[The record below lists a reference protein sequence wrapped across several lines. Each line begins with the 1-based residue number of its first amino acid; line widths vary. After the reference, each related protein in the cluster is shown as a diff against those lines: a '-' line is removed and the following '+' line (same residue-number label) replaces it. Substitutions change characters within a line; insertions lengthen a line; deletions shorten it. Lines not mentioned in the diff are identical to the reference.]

1 MRLKSLV
8 LAALFLTSIGFSVIP
23 TMAQNQMDPVE
34 LTLEL
39 KNAVD
44 SAPQELF
51 RGWDGENKDDGRLM
65 NALVE
70 KIDNVIMMFE
80 KGNYQGGYAKLDKDI
95 SPKLNI
101 CTTTRVVAR
110 SWLSNDPAMRDA
122 VEVFRDACQG
132 LIAEIKLADPRPT
145 P

>member
-1 MRLKSLV
+1 MRLKSFV
-8 LAALFLTSIGFSVIP
+8 LATLFLTSIGFSVIP
-23 TMAQNQMDPVE
+23 TMAQIQMDPVG
-34 LTLEL
+34 LTQEL
-39 KNAVD
+39 KSVVG
-44 SAPQELF
+44 SADRELF
-51 RGWDGENKDDGRLM
+51 RGLLITYTDQLRA
-65 NALVE
+65 ALIK
-70 KIDNVIMMFE
+70 KIDDVIMMFE

-110 SWLSNDPAMRDA
+110 SWLSNDPTMRDE
-122 VEVFRDACQG
+122 VEVFRDTCQG

>member
-80 KGNYQGGYAKLDKDI
+80 KGNFQGGYKKLDDDI
-95 SPKLNI
+95 APKLNI
-101 CTTTRVVAR
+101 CDTARVRAL
-110 SWLSNDPAMRDA
+110 SWLSDDPALRDA
-122 VEVFRDACQG
+122 LYAFADTCQG
-132 LIAEIKLADPRPT
+132 LIELIRLADPRPT